1 MKMLNIFKK
10 ELKDT
15 FRDQRT
21 LILTVFLPLV
31 LMSALVFF
39 YEKMMAPEEDIQ
51 LHVVTEKE
59 QLEFVKGL
67 LDGKENLQLRAV
79 DDVEATIKEGEAVA
93 GLVLTGDFEKQIAAG
108 NAATVQILGDEYS
121 ENSYIAMSAIEM
133 ALTQYS
139 QAIVSERLGQ
149 QNVETSILTPF
160 TVNKVQVIEGDQSVQ
175 MMSFLIPMML
185 VIAVGVGISS
195 SAADFIAGE
204 KERRTMEALLMTPV
218 NRSSFLLGKWIT
230 LVILATVTGILT
242 LGIVFIEIYFFT
254 EQLKSGLTMEG
265 NVWLIGTVALLIIIS
280 FAALMA
286 SALLLTSIFGKTVK
300 EAQSYG
306 TPIIMVGILPA
317 LFITSVGLNELT
329 TTHFLVP
336 ILNVFA
342 TFKELFVGIIDI
354 EHVFLTLGVNIA
366 LALVILTVG
375 RILFAKD
382 KWVL

>member
-1 MKMLNIFKK
+1 MLNIFKK

-218 NRSSFLLGKWIT
+218 NRSSFLLGKWLT

-242 LGIVFIEIYFFT
+242 LGIVFIEIHFFT

>member
-1 MKMLNIFKK
+1 MLNIFKK

-218 NRSSFLLGKWIT
+218 NRSSFLLGKWLT

-366 LALVILTVG
+366 LALVILAVG

>member
-1 MKMLNIFKK
+1 MLNIFKK

-21 LILTVFLPLV
+21 LLLTVFLPLV

-39 YEKMMAPEEDIQ
+39 YEKMMAPDEDIL

-67 LDGKENLQLRAV
+67 LDGKENLELRAV
-79 DDVEATIKEGEAVA
+79 DDVEATIQEGEAVA
-93 GLVLTGDFEKQIAAG
+93 GLVLTGDFEQQIAAG
-108 NAATVQILGDEYS
+108 NAPTVQILGDEYS
-121 ENSYIAMSAIEM
+121 ENSFIAISAIEM
-133 ALTQYS
+133 ALTQYG
-139 QAIVSERLGQ
+139 QTIVSERLGE
-149 QNVETSILTPF
+149 QNIEISILTPF
-160 TVNKVQVIEGDQSVQ
+160 TVNKVQVIEGDHSVQ

-218 NRSSFLLGKWIT
+218 NRSSFLLGKWLT

-254 EQLKSGLTMEG
+254 EQLKSGLKVEG

-286 SALLLTSIFGKTVK
+286 SALLLTSIFGETVK

-329 TTHFLVP
+329 STHFLVP

-366 LALVILTVG
+366 LALVILAVG

>member
-1 MKMLNIFKK
+1 MLNIFKK

-21 LILTVFLPLV
+21 LLLTVFLPLV

-39 YEKMMAPEEDIQ
+39 YEKMMAPDEDIR

-67 LDGKENLQLRAV
+67 LDGKENLELRAV
-79 DDVEATIKEGEAVA
+79 DDVEATIKEGEAIT
-93 GLVLTGDFEKQIAAG
+93 GLVLSDDFEQQIASR
-108 NAATVQILGDEYS
+108 NMPTIQILGDEYS
-121 ENSYIAMSAIEM
+121 ENSFIAMSAIEM

-185 VIAVGVGISS
+185 VIAVGIGISS

-218 NRSSFLLGKWIT
+218 NRSSFLLGKWLT

-254 EQLKSGLTMEG
+254 EQLKVGLKMEG

-306 TPIIMVGILPA
+306 TPIIMVGILP
-317 LFITSVGLNELT
+317 GLI
-329 TTHFLVP
+329 HH
-336 ILNVFA
+336 
-342 TFKELFVGIIDI
+342 KC
-354 EHVFLTLGVNIA
+354 
-366 LALVILTVG
+366 
-375 RILFAKD
+375 RAK
-382 KWVL
+382 

>member
-1 MKMLNIFKK
+1 MLNIFKK

-21 LILTVFLPLV
+21 LLLTVFLPII

-39 YEKMMAPEEDIQ
+39 YEKMMAPDEEIQ
-51 LHVVTEKE
+51 LHIVTEKE
-59 QLEFVKGL
+59 HLDFVKVL
-67 LDGKENLQLRAV
+67 LDGEENLQLRAV
-79 DDVEATIKEGEAVA
+79 DDVEAAIKEGEAVA
-93 GLVLTGDFEKQIAAG
+93 GLVLSDDFEQQIASG
-108 NAATVQILGDEYS
+108 NMPTIQILGDEYS
-121 ENSYIAMSAIEM
+121 ENSFIAMSEIEM

-139 QAIVSERLGQ
+139 QTIVSERLGE
-149 QNVETSILTPF
+149 QNIEISILTPF

-218 NRSSFLLGKWIT
+218 NRSSFLLGKWLT
-230 LVILATVTGILT
+230 LVILATITGILT

-254 EQLKSGLTMEG
+254 EQLKAGLTMEG
-265 NVWLIGTVALLIIIS
+265 SVWLIGTVALLIIIS

-286 SALLLTSIFGKTVK
+286 SALLLTSVFGKTVK

-329 TTHFLVP
+329 TTHFLLP

-354 EHVFLTLGVNIA
+354 EHVFLTLGVNIV
-366 LALVILTVG
+366 LALVILAVG

-382 KWVL
+382 KWVLS

>member
-218 NRSSFLLGKWIT
+218 NRSSFLLGKWLT

>member
-1 MKMLNIFKK
+1 MLNIFKK

-218 NRSSFLLGKWIT
+218 NRSSFLLGKWLT

>member
-1 MKMLNIFKK
+1 MLNIFKK

-21 LILTVFLPLV
+21 LLLTVFLPLV

-39 YEKMMAPEEDIQ
+39 YEKMMAPDEDIQ

-67 LDGKENLQLRAV
+67 LDGKENLELRAV
-79 DDVEATIKEGEAVA
+79 DDVEATIKEGEAIT
-93 GLVLTGDFEKQIAAG
+93 GLVLSDDFEQQIASR
-108 NAATVQILGDEYS
+108 NMPTIQILGDEYS
-121 ENSYIAMSAIEM
+121 ENSFIAMSAIEM

-185 VIAVGVGISS
+185 VIAVGIGISS

-218 NRSSFLLGKWIT
+218 NRSSFLLGKWLT

-254 EQLKSGLTMEG
+254 EQLKVGLKMEG

-366 LALVILTVG
+366 LALVILAVG